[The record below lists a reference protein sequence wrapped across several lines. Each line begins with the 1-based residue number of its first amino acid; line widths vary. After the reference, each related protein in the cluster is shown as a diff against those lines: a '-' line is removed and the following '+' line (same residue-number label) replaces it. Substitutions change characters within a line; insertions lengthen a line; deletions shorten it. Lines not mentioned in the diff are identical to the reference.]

1 MPLLSVYLHTFCAA
15 AKLLAVGPSQRLRS
29 NPLSVD
35 GPGQERPQLML
46 GGLSL
51 SGCTYRVISL
61 STRLSTLTHS
71 NSAVYNQCM
80 LTEQDSQS
88 SESSFNLHR
97 RRSSNGPVNCTKSR
111 NGTCKTQ
118 DQAHN
123 SSQNKYV
130 DAALGS
136 GCSDMLVS
144 DIHHCDIHHCD
155 ILHH

>member
-35 GPGQERPQLML
+35 GLGQERPQLML

-61 STRLSTLTHS
+61 STSLSTPTHS
-71 NSAVYNQCM
+71 NTAVYNQCM

-97 RRSSNGPVNCTKSR
+97 RRSLNGPVNCTKSR
-111 NGTCKTQ
+111 NGTYKTGLGTQ
-118 DQAHN
+118 

-144 DIHHCDIHHCD
+144 DIHHCDI
-155 ILHH
+155 LHH